1 MTLGE
6 LIKDGARR
14 FGRAGLW
21 FGHGTDNAWDEAAW
35 LAAHTL
41 GMPLPLAHS
50 ALDDPVDED
59 SRQRIDELYARRIKE
74 RRPAAY
80 LVNEAWF
87 CGMPFY
93 VDERVLVPRSPVAEL
108 IESRFEPWIDS
119 DSIRRVLD
127 IGTGSGCIA
136 IACAHALPRAL
147 VIASDIS
154 ESALQVAKINVDR
167 HRLQERIT
175 LVKSDLFRALQNQ
188 DPFDIIISNP
198 PYVPTA
204 EISGLPAE
212 YRAEPVI
219 GLEAGEH
226 GLDVVIPL
234 LLEASS
240 HLAQTGI
247 LIAEVGNARP
257 ALEQRF
263 PHLPFIWLDFEHGGE
278 GVFLLHAA
286 DLKAIA

>member
-6 LIKDGARR
+6 LIEDGARR
-14 FGRAGLW
+14 FGRARLW

-35 LAAHTL
+35 LAAHAL
-41 GMPLPLAHS
+41 GAPLPLAQS
-50 ALDDPVDED
+50 ALDDPVDEG
-59 SRQRIDELYARRIKE
+59 SRRRIDDLYARRIKE

-87 CGMPFY
+87 CGLPFY

-119 DSIRRVLD
+119 GSIQRVLD

-136 IACAHALPRAL
+136 IACAHALPRTRVVAT
-147 VIASDIS
+147 DIS
-154 ESALQVAKINVDR
+154 DAALQVAQINVDR
-167 HRLQERIT
+167 HRLQDRVT

-188 DPFDIIISNP
+188 EPFDIIISNP

-204 EISGLPAE
+204 EIFGLPAE

-226 GLDVVIPL
+226 GLDVVAPL
-234 LLEASS
+234 LLAASS
-240 HLAQTGI
+240 YLAQTGI

-257 ALEQRF
+257 ALERRF
-263 PHLPFIWLDFEHGGE
+263 PRLPFIWLDFEHGGD

-286 DLKAIA
+286 DLKSTG

>member
-6 LIKDGARR
+6 LIEDGARR
-14 FGRAGLW
+14 FGRAHLW

-35 LAAHTL
+35 LAAHAL
-41 GMPLPLAHS
+41 GVPLPLAQS
-50 ALDDPVDED
+50 ALDDPVDEEA
-59 SRQRIDELYARRIKE
+59 RQRIGELYARRIQE

-87 CGMPFY
+87 CGMRFY

-108 IESRFEPWIDS
+108 IDSRFEPWIDP
-119 DSIRRVLD
+119 DSIQRVLD

-136 IACAHALPRAL
+136 IACAHALPRAR
-147 VIASDIS
+147 ITATDGSDP
-154 ESALQVAKINVDR
+154 ALQVAQINVDR
-167 HRLQERIT
+167 HRLQDRVT
-175 LVKSDLFRALQNQ
+175 LVKSDLFQALPNRE
-188 DPFDIIISNP
+188 PFDIIISNP

-226 GLDVVIPL
+226 GLDVVAPL
-234 LLEASS
+234 LLAASS
-240 HLAQTGI
+240 YLAQTGI
-247 LIAEVGNARP
+247 LIAEVGDARP
-257 ALEQRF
+257 ALENQF
-263 PHLPFIWLDFEHGGE
+263 PRLPFIWLDFEHGGE

-286 DLKAIA
+286 DLKTTG